1 MHNFRVVKVEPTII
15 DMKRTQICFQ
25 NLNQPINY
33 FCKTQLI
40 SPGRRIIFARKHF
53 CLRFSQGA
61 NHSMTVINQFVI
73 SAVITAVT
81 QCDHGG
87 GHASSFRSQALQA
100 LTDATNQTRELV
112 KWVGPKESLKF
123 PFFLNI
129 LLKASSV
136 I

>member
-1 MHNFRVVKVEPTII
+1 MNHF
-15 DMKRTQICFQ
+15 
-25 NLNQPINY
+25 Y
-33 FCKTQLI
+33 KTQLI
-40 SPGRRIIFARKHF
+40 SPGRRIVFARKRF

-73 SAVITAVT
+73 SAVITAVN
-81 QCDHGG
+81 GG

-100 LTDATNQTRELV
+100 LDATNQTRELV

>member
-1 MHNFRVVKVEPTII
+1 
-15 DMKRTQICFQ
+15 
-25 NLNQPINY
+25 
-33 FCKTQLI
+33 
-40 SPGRRIIFARKHF
+40 
-53 CLRFSQGA
+53 
-61 NHSMTVINQFVI
+61 MTLINQFVI

-100 LTDATNQTRELV
+100 LTDTTNQTRELV
-112 KWVGPKESLKF
+112 KGVGPKESLKF